1 MDEAAQRQPES
12 GRDDREGRRRLQLL
26 VLVRAGIFAGL
37 LGAVWLIDVPGG
49 YTPGRVG
56 MRVLWGLAGAV
67 IALTAGYTVRLR
79 RPLSFVG
86 LHAQTQIVFDVLMAS
101 TLVTITG
108 GVESPLTF
116 LYALPVISA
125 TFFLGR
131 RGVFW
136 VAGLCCLMLAALF
149 VLENRGVLPLDRASG
164 DSLSPGGLRVLYLLI
179 LNFSV
184 FLGVALLAG
193 MLGEQLR
200 RTGRELRRT
209 EDSLERV
216 QALHQD
222 IVRSLKSG
230 LVAMDRHHR
239 VSLLNPVAEHI
250 LGIAADQA
258 LGRPVVEILPALGGV
273 LANKADG
280 SPCGRGG
287 AVRTEVRHR
296 RFSDNREI
304 PVGVTL
310 SPLSL
315 PDGREAGFLVHMQ
328 DLTELRA
335 MEAAAKRAEQMAT
348 LGEMAA
354 AVAHEIRNPL
364 GSISGSIQML
374 EQSERLDGSERKLL
388 KIARR
393 EVERLSSLVS
403 DFLTFARPRPPGENE
418 VELGP
423 IVAETVEAFRARL
436 DKNAPD
442 IRIHAGTVR
451 SRVDP
456 DQFRQVLWNL
466 LQNAAEAVGGTGH
479 VEIELSVEGDWAV
492 LEVRDD
498 GPGVPSEVRQRIFDP
513 FFTTKEKGSG
523 LGLAIVSRIAEAH
536 GGRVTYLPG
545 QARGSRF
552 RVTFPGAGS

>member
-1 MDEAAQRQPES
+1 M
-12 GRDDREGRRRLQLL
+12 QLL
-26 VLVRAGIFAGL
+26 VLVRAGIFAL
-37 LGAVWLIDVPGG
+37 LLMAVWLVDAPGG
-49 YTPGRVG
+49 GLPERRGLG
-56 MRVLWGLAGAV
+56 ALGGLAAAV
-67 IALTAGYTVRLR
+67 VIFTAAYTWRLR
-79 RPLSFVG
+79 RPLAQVG
-86 LHAQTQIVFDVLMAS
+86 LHAQVQILFDVLLAS
-101 TLVTITG
+101 VLVTITG

-149 VLENRGVLPLDRASG
+149 VLENQGVLRLGGVPPA
-164 DSLSPGGLRVLYLLI
+164 GLRVAYLLI

-230 LVAMDRHHR
+230 LVALDRDHR

-250 LGIAADQA
+250 LGVTAGQA
-258 LGRPVVEILPALGGV
+258 LGRPVTEILPALGTV
-273 LANKADG
+273 LADEAG
-280 SPCGRGG
+280 GTPRGRAG

-296 RFSDNREI
+296 RFSDEREI
-304 PVGVTL
+304 PVGLTL
-310 SPLSL
+310 SPLSQ

-335 MEAAAKRAEQMAT
+335 MEAAAKRAEQMAA

-374 EQSERLDGSERKLL
+374 DQSERLDGAERKLL

-393 EVERLSSLVS
+393 EIERLSSLVS
-403 DFLTFARPRPPGENE
+403 DFLTFARPRPPGEGE
-418 VELGP
+418 AELGP

-436 DKNAPD
+436 DENAPD
-442 IRIHAGTVR
+442 IRIQPGTFR
-451 SRVDP
+451 ARVDP

-466 LQNAAEAVGGTGH
+466 LQNAAEAVDGTGR
-479 VEIELSVEGDWAV
+479 VEIELLSEGEWVV

-498 GPGVPSEVRQRIFDP
+498 GPGVPPEVRQRIFDP

-536 GGRVTYLPG
+536 GGRVAYLPG

-552 RVTFPGAGS
+552 RVTFLGAGS